1 MADKKKVPSLADMKE
16 AEAALDEA
24 IKDLKEKQKP
34 LDPQLVDASAKKLE
48 RIVCYLVIQ
57 FHFVHQILGLMRR
70 QATNIIDTMGVRAT
84 ADGWYELSYN
94 PAFVMK
100 YSDSV
105 IVYIL
110 YHEVMHAVLHHC
122 TTRQFDNKELGN
134 IAHDLAVN
142 ELIPVTAGSC
152 EPPIENGRRMGVFA
166 DDLKKTPIFKDIENK
181 KSSEWYYEYLKTKCP
196 PQSKNG
202 QGKGDGKGKG
212 QSGLGHGLGDKENK
226 LDSHD
231 GWSEEHEIAAERM
244 RAKINQVAKSASW
257 GNISAGDQ
265 EMILAAQVRK
275 INWRNLLRKFYGNYI
290 WPESEA
296 TRKRPNRRTGLIHP
310 GTKKTSV
317 DRHLVAI
324 DTSGS
329 VDSDLLAQF
338 LSTINQM
345 TDYVPIDLMQFDWDK
360 TEDPKPFD
368 MRRKNYAFKGRGGTS
383 FDPVMKTV
391 KERRYKSVVILTDGQ
406 AAAPEKPKAAVV
418 WVLPMGCQ
426 PPVDWGLRVHMT
438 RTA

>member
-1 MADKKKVPSLADMKE
+1 MSKKTNP
-16 AEAALDEA
+16 LDNV
-24 IKDLKEKQKP
+24 LVVVEKAKP

-70 QATNIIDTMGVRAT
+70 VATNQIETMGVRAT
-84 ADGWYELSYN
+84 RDGWFELSYC
-94 PAFVMK
+94 PEFVMK
-100 YSDSV
+100 YPDSV

-122 TTRQFDNKELGN
+122 TTRQFDNHQLGN

-142 ELIPVTAGSC
+142 ELIPIVSNSC
-152 EPPIENGRRMGVFA
+152 EPPEENGEKIGAFV
-166 DDLKKTPIFKDIENK
+166 DELKKNPMFKDIENK
-181 KSSEWYYEYLKTKCP
+181 KAAEWYYEYLKTKAP
-196 PQSKNG
+196 KQKGGGEGDEGQAGGGKPQS
-202 QGKGDGKGKG
+202 GKGR
-212 QSGLGHGLGDKENK
+212 GLGDKKNK

-231 GWSEEHEIAAERM
+231 GWGEENEIAAERM
-244 RAKINQVAKSASW
+244 RAKVNQIAKSASW

-265 EMILAAQVRK
+265 EMILSAQVRK
-275 INWRNLLRKFYGNYI
+275 INWRNILRRFYGNFI

-317 DRHLVAI
+317 DRHLVAV

-345 TDYVPIDLMQFDWDK
+345 TDYVPIDLMQFDWEK
-360 TEDPKPFD
+360 TEDPRPFSI
-368 MRRKNYAFKGRGGTS
+368 RRKNFMFKGRGGTS
-383 FDPVMKTV
+383 FDPVMKVV

-406 AAAPEKPKAAVV
+406 ASAPEKPKAAVV
-418 WVLPMGCQ
+418 WVLPVGCN
-426 PPVDWGLRVHMT
+426 PPVDWGMKVHMT